1 MHRHFVCT
9 LSTCCPSLLI
19 IQEGLTTIR
28 DLNSYISIILSMGLR
43 KPLTA
48 IGISRNRFLVARK
61 IRNKE
66 LCVVDVIQYIVGI
79 KTVKMYGK
87 SLSLLLLYM
96 MKLSEAS
103 EPPTPYY
110 GSNTEPV
117 ATDAANHGD
126 CSVDSVP
133 AVSPSQYN
141 SLTSDVR
148 KIYNLS
154 WWLHDQSIKY
164 YNNKVRASCYNYTC
178 MGLE

>member
-1 MHRHFVCT
+1 
-9 LSTCCPSLLI
+9 
-19 IQEGLTTIR
+19 
-28 DLNSYISIILSMGLR
+28 
-43 KPLTA
+43 
-48 IGISRNRFLVARK
+48 
-61 IRNKE
+61 
-66 LCVVDVIQYIVGI
+66 
-79 KTVKMYGK
+79 MYGK

-96 MKLSEAS
+96 MKFSEAS

-178 MGLE
+178 MGLYRMIAVYKYNCSYYCEIKTSCLELIGFILPVP